1 MIWNNAIFFFTL
13 VSKYCIV
20 HIIWEETMNSFTK
33 LTFLFVAGFCYNLGS
48 VMAATAEYTLVR
60 MKPGQGNRQFITPGD
75 DSQGYCPDQGDN
87 CYVIVSVDGPDGP
100 CDEVL
105 PGGLILTGKVSGV
118 TGYHVNGVDSQAIPK
133 SGFTFA
139 PGEYAVRITA
149 CSAYPSY
156 VNMQVSL
163 DGIVVE
169 PDGTFRVLFPYI
181 P

>member
-1 MIWNNAIFFFTL
+1 MNA
-13 VSKYCIV
+13 
-20 HIIWEETMNSFTK
+20 FTK

-48 VMAATAEYTLVR
+48 VMVATAEYTLVR